1 MGFIDIHTH
10 ILYGVDDGSQSLKM
24 SLQMLELAIER
35 GTTDIFLTPH
45 FNLFVR
51 QNTPELTKPIFKEIS
66 DAAASLP
73 INLYLG
79 NEMRV
84 DSKSMK
90 AIKNNDFNTLNN
102 TEYLLID
109 FPFSLFVGDPLTKLL
124 KIKELHDKIILAHPE
139 RHSYTR
145 SLSLMKQFKEAG
157 ILLQVN
163 ATSLSGEHGTESE
176 DFAHEIIRERL
187 VDFVASDAHNLT
199 NRPPSLQGAYQI
211 VKNQHGEEIADN
223 LFKKNASQLI
233 G

>member
-10 ILYGVDDGSQSLKM
+10 ILYGVDDGAQNLKM
-24 SLQMLELAIER
+24 SLKMLELAIER

-45 FNLFVR
+45 FSLFVR
-51 QNTPELTKPIFKEIS
+51 QNTPQITLPIFKEIS
-66 DAAASLP
+66 EAAASLP

-79 NEMRV
+79 NEMRI

-109 FPFSLFVGDPLTKLL
+109 FPFSLFVGYPLTKLL

-145 SLSLMKQFKEAG
+145 SL
-157 ILLQVN
+157 
-163 ATSLSGEHGTESE
+163 
-176 DFAHEIIRERL
+176 
-187 VDFVASDAHNLT
+187 
-199 NRPPSLQGAYQI
+199 
-211 VKNQHGEEIADN
+211 
-223 LFKKNASQLI
+223 
-233 G
+233 